1 MFYLFYSCSVPL
13 YAKLVLRYTWT
24 SRWDCW
30 KFRFC
35 LFFLGGFGICLGFSA
50 PKHYKKWEFD
60 RPTHG
65 IFFLLSNTGQ
75 LEPCFVFFPLKSC
88 SFRTKLRTP
97 FHWRNLP
104 KHISTLHGGARF
116 QNPHKKSQ
124 FFYQPNFCFKSILF
138 RKCYLICFEDALG

>member
-1 MFYLFYSCSVPL
+1 MFYSCSVPL

-97 FHWRNLP
+97 FHWRKSSQAYLNTARGGLDFKIHIRKVNFFTNL
-104 KHISTLHGGARF
+104 IFVL
-116 QNPHKKSQ
+116 SQ
-124 FFYQPNFCFKSILF
+124 FSLENAI
-138 RKCYLICFEDALG
+138 